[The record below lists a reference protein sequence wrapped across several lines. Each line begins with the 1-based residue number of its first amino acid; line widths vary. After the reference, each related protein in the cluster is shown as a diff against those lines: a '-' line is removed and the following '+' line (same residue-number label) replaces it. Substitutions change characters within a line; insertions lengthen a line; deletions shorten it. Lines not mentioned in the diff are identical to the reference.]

1 MIKLTRFSVKYPVTI
16 TMLVFAVLLL
26 GYISFNRLGTD
37 LFPDLRNPRL
47 FVELHSGEKPPSEIE
62 SRFAENIE
70 SLGIR
75 QNGVTDVSTEIGTGR
90 MLTTIHYEWGQ
101 DMNAA
106 FLDLQKALSSVATN
120 QEVDELNIYQNDP
133 NAAPIMRVIVS
144 NADINDMNLL
154 RQTAENYIYNQLVRL
169 NGVADVELS
178 GEEEAQ
184 LLIQT
189 ESYLMD
195 AHGLSMDEI
204 SSRIQ
209 AFNRDISGGTLEEKG
224 TEYLITGES
233 LLGKVEDFRNLIVGY
248 QQKTSRNNERTQIP
262 VTLEQVADVQMKNK
276 DPDNMVYFNGERCIG
291 LAIYK
296 EQGKNTVDIVKLVD
310 QALTDLNKAL
320 PGYRFTVVENQGEYI
335 DQAIGEVENT
345 ALIGILLA
353 VFVLFLFLRRLRV
366 TLIVSVAI
374 PISIIATFNL
384 MYFNG
389 LSLNVMTLGGLALG
403 AGMLVDNAIVVIENI
418 FRHIEEGSSVKDAAI
433 QGTAEMGG
441 AITASTLTTIV
452 VFLPIVYLHGESGEL
467 FKEEAWTVAFSL
479 LSSLFVALLVIP
491 VMTDKWIKAERKKT
505 LKSVNIGWYGRWLS
519 GILNKRWLVIG
530 LSAGLIG
537 FAALLLPR
545 VGSEFMPKSQ
555 GGAFAVSIE
564 LPGGTRLEKTA
575 RVGRQVQA
583 MMDDAFGDKVSYYYL
598 HVGPGTEEDA
608 ATTELMQGSN
618 FASIQVQPKEG
629 AVIRPEEVIALTNS
643 SLGDVSGLKIE
654 YKQKQTSLDEILGT
668 DASPLVVQTSGEELE
683 QIESITE
690 NIRKE
695 LTGIEGL
702 YDVKTNFDKGA
713 PEIEVRVDR
722 YQAGMYNISLDQI
735 VNQIERQLTGMEI
748 GEFDREG
755 EMTDIT
761 LKLPDLSRKDL
772 EELELRS
779 GNQVI
784 RLDQIATFHTGQSP
798 GKIYRE
804 NQKRVG
810 KVMARIEE
818 DITLDRVVKK
828 VNAKLAGI
836 EFPARYQT
844 EITGEEQKRA
854 ESFASLKFALILSII
869 LVYMVMASQ
878 FESLL
883 HPMTILLSL
892 PLAFTGPVFLFL
904 GIGESFNIIAYIG
917 IIMLAG
923 IAVNNSIILV
933 DAIRRYQRQGMVK
946 RDAIL
951 QAGQNRIRP
960 IVMTSITTILAL
972 LPLTIDFGQSA
983 ELRSPMAWAVIGGLI
998 TSTILTLVTIPCVY
1012 YIFQRKE
1019 VLSNPEDQE

>member
-1 MIKLTRFSVKYPVTI
+1 MLKLTRFSVRYPVTVA
-16 TMLVFAVLLL
+16 MLVFAVLLL

-37 LFPDLRNPRL
+37 LFPDLKNPRL

-70 SLGIR
+70 SLAIR
-75 QNGVTDVSTEIGTGR
+75 QNGVTDVSSVIGTGR
-90 MLTTIHYEWGQ
+90 LLTTIYYDWGQ
-101 DMNAA
+101 DMNTA
-106 FLDLQKALSSVATN
+106 FLDLQKALSSVSTG
-120 QEVDELNIYQNDP
+120 QEVDEISIYQNDP
-133 NAAPIMRVIVS
+133 NAAPIMRVVVS
-144 NADINDMNLL
+144 NPDIRDMNLL

-169 NGVADVELS
+169 EGVADVKLA
-178 GEEEAQ
+178 GEEEAE

-195 AHGLSMDEI
+195 AHGLSMDQL

-224 TEYLITGES
+224 TEYLVTGES
-233 LLGKVEDFRNLIVGY
+233 LLEKVEDFRNLIVGY
-248 QQKTSRNNERTQIP
+248 QQKATTNNETTQIP
-262 VTLEQVADVQMKNK
+262 VTLEQVADVQIMNK
-276 DPDNMVYFNGERCIG
+276 EPENMVYLNGERCVG

-310 QALTDLNKAL
+310 QALSDLNRAL
-320 PGYRFTVVENQGEYI
+320 PGYEFIVVENQGEYI
-335 DQAIGEVENT
+335 GQAISEVENT

-353 VFVLFLFLRRLRV
+353 VFVLFIFLRRLRV

-374 PISIIATFNL
+374 PISIVATFNL

-418 FRHIEEGSSVKDAAI
+418 FRHIEKGSSVRNAAI
-433 QGTAEMGG
+433 EGTAEVGG

-467 FKEEAWTVAFSL
+467 FKDQAWTVAFSL

-491 VMTDKWIKAERKKT
+491 MMTDKWIKTDRKKT
-505 LKSVNIGWYGRWLS
+505 LKSVNIGWYGRLLN
-519 GILNKRWLVIG
+519 GILNKRWLIIG
-530 LSAGLIG
+530 FSLGLIG
-537 FAALLLPR
+537 LATLLLPR

-555 GGAFAVSIE
+555 GGAFSVSIE

-575 RVGRQVQA
+575 RVSRQVQS
-583 MMDDAFGDKVSYYYL
+583 MMNDAFGDKVSYYYL
-598 HVGPGTEEDA
+598 HVGPGTDEDA
-608 ATTELMQGSN
+608 SITDLMQESN
-618 FASIQVQPKEG
+618 FASLKVQPKKGE
-629 AVIRPEEVIALTNS
+629 VIRPEEIIALTNTTFN
-643 SLGDVSGLKIE
+643 DIPGLKIE
-654 YKQKQTSLDEILGT
+654 YHQQQTSLDEILGT
-668 DASPLVVQTSGEELE
+668 DESPLVVQTSGEELE

-702 YDVKTNFDKGA
+702 YELKTNFDKGA

-722 YQAGMYNISLDQI
+722 YQAGMYNIGLDQI
-735 VNQIERQLTGMEI
+735 VTQIERQLAGIEV
-748 GEFDREG
+748 GEFDMEG

-761 LKLPDLSRKDL
+761 LKLPDLSRKEL

-784 RLDQIATFHTGQSP
+784 RLDQIATFHAGQSP

-810 KVMARIEE
+810 KVMARIEQ
-818 DITLDRVVKK
+818 DIPLDHIVKK
-828 VNAKLAGI
+828 VDARLAGL
-836 EFPARYQT
+836 ELPPRYQT
-844 EITGEEQKRA
+844 EITGEEQKRK

-892 PLAFTGPVFLFL
+892 PLAFTGPIFLFL
-904 GIGESFNIIAYIG
+904 GIGESFNIMAYIG

-933 DAIRRYQRQGMVK
+933 DAIRRYQRQGIVK
-946 RDAIL
+946 LDAIL

-960 IVMTSITTILAL
+960 IVMTSVTTILAL

-1019 VLSNPEDQE
+1019 TLLNPEDQ